1 MLTMLLNKSVNTKV
15 MKENNKN
22 TEAAILEAADKL
34 FKEKGFKG
42 ATTTMIAGQAGVTH
56 AMLHYYFRTKEQIFI
71 KVLDGYIMKMHDELR
86 MSMSP
91 DKGLVET
98 VLEVTEK
105 LFDFMRVHSGEIRL
119 LLEIAD
125 TAPALLEKYH
135 DGMKNMV
142 SKSFA
147 RHDERLKAA
156 IEKGIVAPVTM
167 KGLICEIVL
176 TDYSVFALMPMIKLV
191 VGDNPEKMDAFL
203 NERKAEA
210 IRHISDYLRVR

>member
-1 MLTMLLNKSVNTKV
+1 
-15 MKENNKN
+15 
-22 TEAAILEAADKL
+22 
-34 FKEKGFKG
+34 
-42 ATTTMIAGQAGVTH
+42 MIAGQAGVTH

-142 SKSFA
+142 NKSFA

-167 KGLICEIVL
+167 EGLICEIVL
-176 TDYSVFALMPMIKLV
+176 TDYAVFALMPMIKLV

-203 NERKAEA
+203 NERKAGA

>member
-1 MLTMLLNKSVNTKV
+1 MLTMLLNKSVNMKV

-105 LFDFMRVHSGEIRL
+105 LFVFMRVHSGEIRL
-119 LLEIAD
+119 LLEIAE
-125 TAPALLEKYH
+125 TNPALLEKYQE
-135 DGMKNMV
+135 GMKKMV
-142 SKSFA
+142 SQSFA

-167 KGLICEIVL
+167 EGLICKIVL
-176 TDYSVFALMPMIKLV
+176 TDYSVFALMPMIRLV
-191 VGDNPEKMDAFL
+191 IGNDRSRLGEFL
-203 NERKAEA
+203 EEQKANA
-210 IRHISDYLRVR
+210 VRTVRDYLRVR

>member
-1 MLTMLLNKSVNTKV
+1 MLTMLLNKSVNMKV

-167 KGLICEIVL
+167 EGLICEIVM

>member
-1 MLTMLLNKSVNTKV
+1 MKA

-22 TEAAILEAADKL
+22 TGAAILEAADKL

-71 KVLDGYIMKMHDELR
+71 KVL
-86 MSMSP
+86 
-91 DKGLVET
+91 
-98 VLEVTEK
+98 EVTEK

-142 SKSFA
+142 SQSFA
-147 RHDERLKAA
+147 RHDERLEAA

-167 KGLICEIVL
+167 EGLICEIVL

>member
-1 MLTMLLNKSVNTKV
+1 MKV
-15 MKENNKN
+15 MKDNNKN

-105 LFDFMRVHSGEIRL
+105 LFDFMRVHIGEIRL

-135 DGMKNMV
+135 DGMRNMV
-142 SKSFA
+142 SQSFA

-167 KGLICEIVL
+167 E
-176 TDYSVFALMPMIKLV
+176 D
-191 VGDNPEKMDAFL
+191 
-203 NERKAEA
+203 
-210 IRHISDYLRVR
+210 

>member
-1 MLTMLLNKSVNTKV
+1 MLNKSVNTKV

-98 VLEVTEK
+98 VLEMTEK
-105 LFDFMRVHSGEIRL
+105 LFVFMRVHSGEIRL
-119 LLEIAD
+119 LLEIAE
-125 TAPALLEKYH
+125 TNPALLEKYQE
-135 DGMKNMV
+135 GMKKMV
-142 SKSFA
+142 SQSFA

-167 KGLICEIVL
+167 EGLICKIVL

-191 VGDNPEKMDAFL
+191 IGNDRSRLGEFL
-203 NERKAEA
+203 EEQKANA
-210 IRHISDYLRVR
+210 VRTVRDYLRVR

>member
-1 MLTMLLNKSVNTKV
+1 MKV
-15 MKENNKN
+15 MKDNNKN

-71 KVLDGYIMKMHDELR
+71 K
-86 MSMSP
+86 
-91 DKGLVET
+91 

-167 KGLICEIVL
+167 EGLICEIVL

-191 VGDNPEKMDAFL
+191 LGDNPEKMDAFL